1 MKDLHTVSRY
11 EKLRKHQK
19 QYDVSS
25 KYSEQNENIIQQS
38 HFLMSLQK
46 KQNQADKGML
56 ICIAFEEL
64 CIIVKMWGKIKY
76 LLSYNR

>member
-38 HFLMSLQK
+38 HFLMSLFAK
-46 KQNQADKGML
+46 ETKSG
-56 ICIAFEEL
+56 
-64 CIIVKMWGKIKY
+64 
-76 LLSYNR
+76 